1 MVEEFNKPRLTRYD
15 DVALVVAE
23 LRRFGVA
30 GNSLYKRITEI
41 GPVDLDLLNEV
52 LRLPGKTA

>member
-1 MVEEFNKPRLTRYD
+1 MFEQLNRPRLTRFD

-23 LRRFGVA
+23 LRRLGVA
-30 GNSLYKRITEI
+30 GASLYRHIVEI

-52 LRLPGKTA
+52 LRREPQLA